1 MKKFILAV
9 MVLASL
15 VSCGKNNKV
24 GSAVGAA
31 PITGVTNQI
40 ILNNPAAAALISKI
54 DNPAT
59 GFGNGYVVS
68 GSSNQTCDSTLGGF
82 IQYCYSSGNTSVQNS
97 MTWNAYLA
105 TAGIIFEYSSGRT
118 VRNNIDVT
126 VASQQ
131 ASLREI
137 LNRAT
142 SIQGDATG
150 TVFYVTVAGGRYVID
165 TRYAIQ
171 MNPSGTEN
179 QTSREY
185 FLQAH

>member
-68 GSSNQTCDSTLGGF
+68 GSSNQTCDSTLGGL
-82 IQYCYSSGNTSVQNS
+82 IQYCYSSGSTSNS
-97 MTWNAYLA
+97 GSATWNALLIA
-105 TAGIIFEYSSGRT
+105 DTDIIFKYSSGRT
-118 VRNNIDVT
+118 VRNNIDVS

-142 SIQGDATG
+142 NIQGDG
-150 TVFYVTVAGGRYVID
+150 TVFYVTVAGGYYVID

-171 MNPSGTEN
+171 MNPSGIAT
-179 QTSREY
+179 QTSSEY
-185 FLQAH
+185 FLHTL